1 MHSVA
6 HKQRTSPNCFHQ
18 PQKHRCR
25 NNWRSS
31 VPGNYGER
39 SSLYDSSSQRQTTNT
54 SGVFYISGE
63 KKTWQLERQHPLW
76 WQGWNG
82 KTKKTYS
89 CSPPT
94 HTHAERYT
102 ILPLHHIAIAL
113 GEDKAMACLVHRPRK
128 LMQLSLL
135 GFLLLPF
142 LFLVVLKPRLDP
154 SSFLSLQV
162 SVRSS
167 IRIEVVE
174 EKTSSSDDHD
184 DKTMDMPIALESR
197 PEEKKSATYAAE
209 MVQLPPPPRQQ
220 NHSEMGLV
228 TQIPN
233 ATKDEEEATRYSA
246 AVPSSKISCDFSQ
259 RRSDTCIMH
268 GDVRVLGSSILL
280 VKTSTDASSSETTW
294 RIKPYARKWEAPVM
308 ELIRELPIR
317 VASEASETPN
327 CTARH
332 AVPAVVF
339 STGGFSGKNFFHDFS
354 DVLIPLFI
362 TSRRYHG
369 EVQFLVTNF
378 NPRWINRYEAIL
390 KRLSNYEVVDMDRD
404 DRVRCFRNAHVGL
417 MSHSELVIDPA
428 KAPNNYSMADF
439 RELLRS
445 CFSLRRK
452 SVRLGGSSK
461 PRLLLM
467 LRKGSRS
474 LTNKRAVM
482 SLARRLGFRV
492 VVAGPEQT
500 KNLSRFAVVVN
511 SCDVMVGVHGAGLTN
526 MLFLPA
532 NATLIQIIPWG
543 GLRYASNH
551 DYGDPTAAM
560 GIRYSEY
567 EVRQEESS
575 LVKQYPIDHPV
586 FTDPLSIHRQGWNAL
601 WSVFLDRQS
610 IKLDVRRF
618 RGVLQET
625 IRSLPR

>member
-1 MHSVA
+1 MEWKDQEDIFLFATHTYA
-6 HKQRTSPNCFHQ
+6 
-18 PQKHRCR
+18 CR
-25 NNWRSS
+25 M
-31 VPGNYGER
+31 
-39 SSLYDSSSQRQTTNT
+39 LY
-54 SGVFYISGE
+54 
-63 KKTWQLERQHPLW
+63 HPP
-76 WQGWNG
+76 
-82 KTKKTYS
+82 
-89 CSPPT
+89 SPPYRHRPRRGT
-94 HTHAERYT
+94 GGG
-102 ILPLHHIAIAL
+102 
-113 GEDKAMACLVHRPRK
+113 GEDKKTMACLVHRPRK

-142 LFLVVLKPRLDP
+142 FFLVVLKPRLDP
-154 SSFLSLQV
+154 SSLLSLQV

-184 DKTMDMPIALESR
+184 DKMMDMPNALESQ
-197 PEEKKSATYAAE
+197 PEEKKSVSYAAE
-209 MVQLPPPPRQQ
+209 MVQPLPPPPPPPPPPLQQ
-220 NHSEMGLV
+220 NHNETEIESAAV
-228 TQIPN
+228 IRIPN
-233 ATKDEEEATRYSA
+233 ATKVEEEATRYSA
-246 AVPSSKISCDFSQ
+246 AAVPSSKIWCDFSQ
-259 RRSDTCIMH
+259 RRSDTCTLH
-268 GDVRVLGSSILL
+268 GDVRVLGSSVLL
-280 VKTSTDASSSETTW
+280 VKTSADASSEETTW
-294 RIKPYARKWEAPVM
+294 RIKPYARKWETPVM

-452 SVRLGGSSK
+452 SVRVGGSSK

-474 LTNKRAVM
+474 LTNKRAVV
-482 SLARRLGFRV
+482 SVARRLGYRV

-500 KNLSRFAVVVN
+500 KNLSRFAAVVN

-526 MLFLPA
+526 MIFLPA

-543 GLRYASNH
+543 GLRYACNH

-575 LVKQYPIDHPV
+575 LVKQYPRDHPV
-586 FTDPLSIHRQGWNAL
+586 FTDPQSIHRQGWNAL
-601 WSVFLDRQS
+601 WAVFLDRQS